1 LVIRSPLV
9 RKLTFRHPEL
19 RKGKV
24 PVIIRANRSLIRLV
38 PSTKSLVEMDPPQ
51 DNAGDD
57 PKAVYL
63 GSFGPTYATIP
74 VEGDG
79 MDGKEPLPPP
89 EVKARGNSKAAKTPA
104 NERTRKSSK
113 EASHKRQKTK
123 GEKRGKKKE
132 KK

>member
-38 PSTKSLVEMDPPQ
+38 PSTKSLIEMDPPQ

-57 PKAVYL
+57 PKAMYL